1 MDLVPSLAALVGQKV
16 PDGLDGIENLDAFM
30 GKGASKRKDL
40 VIEAKS
46 KLAYRTGPWVMI
58 PPHEG
63 KERNVTGNELGNL
76 KEYGLFD
83 LTKDPAQV
91 CNVASQYPDVLEAL
105 RKEFEAQTDGQVRNA
120 PPAPVS
126 KKKK

>member
-1 MDLVPSLAALVGQKV
+1 MDLLPSLAALVGQKV
-16 PDGLDGIENLDAFM
+16 PSKIDGIENMDAFM

-58 PPHEG
+58 PPYKG

-76 KEYGLFD
+76 KEYALFD
-83 LTKDPAQV
+83 LTVDRAQLD
-91 CNVASQYPDVLEAL
+91 NVASKHPEVLEQLKKA
-105 RKEFEAQTDGQVRNA
+105 FNAQTDGQVRNA
-120 PPAPVS
+120 PV
-126 KKKK
+126 K